1 MSHSGGNKAK
11 AISVKGNLVWKESN
25 SIVCHVV
32 MMNDNFISLSLRN
45 QNPDDH
51 PQPGCDH
58 NDISEHARK
67 ESVAKRTTITVTT
80 ATHRAQTLFYATLK
94 AVIISCQLSPL

>member
-32 MMNDNFISLSLRN
+32 MMNDNFISLSWRN

-58 NDISEHARK
+58 NDITAQERSRLPREPPSLSQGR
-67 ESVAKRTTITVTT
+67 RTERRRYST
-80 ATHRAQTLFYATLK
+80 Q
-94 AVIISCQLSPL
+94 P

>member
-32 MMNDNFISLSLRN
+32 MMIILFLC
-45 QNPDDH
+45 QNPDDP

>member
-32 MMNDNFISLSLRN
+32 MMMISLSWRN

-67 ESVAKRTTITVTT
+67 ESVAKRAAITVTR
-80 ATHRAQTLFYATLK
+80 ATMAPSGRYSTQ
-94 AVIISCQLSPL
+94 P